1 MKKSFFM
8 AILVLGTSSIAGSA
22 SAKTS
27 QEFLTDFQKFVNF
40 VVGDDTKLSPELKLR
55 ADSIYNEYQL
65 EYDKVYK
72 AKMTSGQKEKYNQSR
87 GQYTKYQLGE
97 KAGKVTNK
105 VDSVST
111 GIYDKVE
118 DKVSEGVSFL
128 KGLFK

>member
-1 MKKSFFM
+1 M
-8 AILVLGTSSIAGSA
+8 ALLVLGASSIAGSA

-72 AKMTSGQKEKYNQSR
+72 AKMTSGQKENIISHADNIPNISLAKKPAR
-87 GQYTKYQLGE
+87 
-97 KAGKVTNK
+97 
-105 VDSVST
+105 
-111 GIYDKVE
+111 
-118 DKVSEGVSFL
+118 
-128 KGLFK
+128 